1 MCNLNIY
8 DSNSCKQKVIV
19 FNLNNAN
26 NICATENMSKENI
39 ENIYVKSS
47 YRDKLIIFNPKM
59 QKMSG

>member
-1 MCNLNIY
+1 
-8 DSNSCKQKVIV
+8 
-19 FNLNNAN
+19 
-26 NICATENMSKENI
+26 MSKENI